1 MWVHTAIR
9 RFGTHHARDAFGVFE
24 TLGLELDLFS
34 SAVKLNTQY
43 MHSIWFELRLNRDIE
58 MDEVSSRL
66 AENHRVAT
74 TQKQEANL
82 IFSFGRDHGYYGRI
96 LSQAVVVVPS
106 LIVRGGREIV
116 GFCFTPQ
123 DGNSL
128 LSSVAAS
135 LWLMEPD
142 WDDGD
147 QATRAHAP
155 LCFPRDLGAGSSH
168 SVAIDSL
175 SFGDLRI
182 EGVSRAGEETWI
194 RVHPP
199 GLVFDVGRGA
209 TRLAGAADVFLTH
222 GHLDHALGL
231 PYVLSLRT
239 LHNSQATRVFAP
251 AAIGDGLEQL
261 IGAAET
267 LEGVEYDYEIQRLEP
282 GDRIPVARDLSVEA
296 FATDHILPSLGYH
309 LRRAKKRLKSEYQGC
324 SSRELADLKA
334 RGTDVE
340 DPRDRKSG
348 FPTVAIPGPGSST
361 WSLAFWSLL
370 YF

>member
-1 MWVHTAIR
+1 M
-9 RFGTHHARDAFGVFE
+9 
-24 TLGLELDLFS
+24 
-34 SAVKLNTQY
+34 
-43 MHSIWFELRLNRDIE
+43 
-58 MDEVSSRL
+58 
-66 AENHRVAT
+66 
-74 TQKQEANL
+74 
-82 IFSFGRDHGYYGRI
+82 
-96 LSQAVVVVPS
+96 
-106 LIVRGGREIV
+106 
-116 GFCFTPQ
+116 
-123 DGNSL
+123 
-128 LSSVAAS
+128 
-135 LWLMEPD
+135 
-142 WDDGD
+142 
-147 QATRAHAP
+147 
-155 LCFPRDLGAGSSH
+155 
-168 SVAIDSL
+168 AIDSL

-239 LHNSQATRVFAP
+239 LYNSQATRVFAP

-296 FATDHILPSLGYH
+296 FATDHILPSLGFH

-340 DPRDRKSG
+340 IGESKVWLSYCGDTGPEVFDLEPRILESSVLLIECTFFDEVSRDRARRFGHMHLDDLVERASE
-348 FPTVAIPGPGSST
+348 FENQHLVLHHTSRRHSCEQLRTLVAERLDLEGPEVHLFGCIQSDSP
-361 WSLAFWSLL
+361 
-370 YF
+370 